1 MSQDNNAE
9 KTEGTQRLLEQQL
22 AVMKKQ
28 LRLSKILTG
37 MIGIVAVTLL
47 VAVFLIVP
55 QVIQS
60 LNRADRMLKEL
71 ENANL
76 AETVKSINDLAES
89 SQAEVSQTLE
99 KLNQLDLNSLN
110 EAIQNLESATRPLAD
125 LFGRNG

>member
-1 MSQDNNAE
+1 M
-9 KTEGTQRLLEQQL
+9 EQQL

-37 MIGIVAVTLL
+37 TIGIVAVTLL

-110 EAIQNLESATRPLAD
+110 EAIRNLESATRPLAD